1 MVAFSSA
8 VLAAAAAAGGTLE
21 AALKHAP
28 AALFKFNVGVA
39 VLHDQQNVTLALD
52 CAEQKTAAVHV

>member
-1 MVAFSSA
+1 MVAFSSS

-28 AALFKFNVGVA
+28 AALFKFNVGV
-39 VLHDQQNVTLALD
+39 VGDIKVI
-52 CAEQKTAAVHV
+52 

>member
-8 VLAAAAAAGGTLE
+8 LAAAAAVTGTLE

-28 AALFKFNVGVA
+28 AALMKFNVRLQSA
-39 VLHDQQNVTLALD
+39 V
-52 CAEQKTAAVHV
+52 TAC